1 MPRSAKL
8 DDNSETVHAAPAKPG
23 LNGYDGPKLQNFID
37 RWESV
42 QDEIDEI
49 MANARDAAE
58 PHRQDQAAIVK
69 EAAEAGFS
77 KKEFKAILR
86 KRRLEDRLAHVAD
99 SLDSDQKET
108 YEAMLAALGALGDT
122 PLGQAALN
130 GGAH

>member
-8 DDNSETVHAAPAKPG
+8 DDETDTIHETPAKPG
-23 LNGYDGPKLQNFID
+23 LNGYDGPKLQSFID

-42 QDEIDEI
+42 QGEIDEI
-49 MANARDAAE
+49 MDNARDAAE

-86 KRRLEDRLAHVAD
+86 KRRLEDKLQHVAD

-108 YEAMLAALGALGDT
+108 YEAMLAALGELAET
-122 PLGQAALN
+122 PLGRAALN
-130 GGAH
+130 GH